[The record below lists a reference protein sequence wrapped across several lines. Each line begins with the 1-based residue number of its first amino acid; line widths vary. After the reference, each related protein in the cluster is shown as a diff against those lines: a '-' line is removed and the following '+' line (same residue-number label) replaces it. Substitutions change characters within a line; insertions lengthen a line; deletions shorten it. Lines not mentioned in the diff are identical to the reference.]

1 MICQFGGISLF
12 AQILKF
18 LCSNTFRKS
27 KTFIIRRWK
36 KVTNFFSLFSY
47 DDSPPKNICLNLGKC
62 GEKSLGL
69 QMCFFAFA
77 LLFLSIAGASVLRLM
92 KITYHTT
99 HSISSPIFYKFQKNH
114 RLFIIIKSIWSHFNW
129 LFIQIH

>member
-1 MICQFGGISLF
+1 MMCQFGGISFF

-18 LCSNTFRKS
+18 LFSNTFRKS
-27 KTFIIRRWK
+27 KSFIFISDNKRK
-36 KVTNFFSLFSY
+36 NFFSLVFY
-47 DDSPPKNICLNLGKC
+47 NNCPPKNICLNLGKC

-99 HSISSPIFYKFQKNH
+99 HSILSPIFYKFQKNH
-114 RLFIIIKSIWSHFNW
+114 RLFTIKRLI
-129 LFIQIH
+129 

>member
-1 MICQFGGISLF
+1 MMCQFGGISLF

-27 KTFIIRRWK
+27 KSFTVISGNKRK
-36 KVTNFFSLFSY
+36 NFFSLVSY
-47 DDSPPKNICLNLGKC
+47 NNSPPKNICLNLGKC
-62 GEKSLGL
+62 GEKSIGL
-69 QMCFFAFA
+69 QMYFFAFA

-99 HSISSPIFYKFQKNH
+99 HSILSPIFYKFQKNH
-114 RLFIIIKSIWSHFNW
+114 RLFTIIKLIWTHFNW